1 VAFLQRTIGDFAAV
15 QQSKETHSQKDLI
28 GGQAAFPQHLRASE
42 RFRPFPPKALRGC
55 VKVSRASVSIGHF
68 HCSVIILD

>member
-1 VAFLQRTIGDFAAV
+1 VAFLQRTIGNFAAV

-28 GGQAAFPQHLRASE
+28 GRSADFSQHLRASE
-42 RFRPFPPKALRGC
+42 GFRPPPPQAPRGC
-55 VKVSRASVSIGHF
+55 VKVSRASVSNGHF